1 MPNAVTTPWP
11 AWKNR
16 RKDFIRLGVLGNWE
30 DPYLTL
36 RKHVEVAQ
44 IGVFGE
50 MAKKGYI
57 YKGMKAVYWCPED
70 RTALAEAEIEYAE
83 DECDSIYVRFKL
95 TDDPNGVLAKYGIP
109 LDKAWIVIWTTTT
122 WTLPANEAIC
132 LNGQFEYSFVKIGDE
147 FHIMATDLVKSVMDS
162 CHIIRLRGGGRAGQ
176 RR

>member
-1 MPNAVTTPWP
+1 MNSQFA
-11 AWKNR
+11 
-16 RKDFIRLGVLGNWE
+16 RLGVQAISPPLP
-30 DPYLTL
+30 DPAP
-36 RKHVEVAQ
+36 RIEARQVE
-44 IGVFGE
+44 IFGE

-122 WTLPANEAIC
+122 WTCPPMWQPA
-132 LNGQFEYSFVKIGDE
+132 
-147 FHIMATDLVKSVMDS
+147 
-162 CHIIRLRGGGRAGQ
+162 
-176 RR
+176 